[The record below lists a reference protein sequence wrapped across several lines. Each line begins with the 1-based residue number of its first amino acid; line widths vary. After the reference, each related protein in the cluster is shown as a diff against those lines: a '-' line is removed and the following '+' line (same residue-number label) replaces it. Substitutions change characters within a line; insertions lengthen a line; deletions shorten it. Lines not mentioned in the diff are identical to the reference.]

1 MKNTQENT
9 VHTALSAVGHFF
21 GELGCSLA
29 KGLRKFFSNSK
40 TIVGF
45 AILVFFV
52 LVAIFG
58 PLLFPYNS
66 DTDMANSYLMPS
78 WEHPFGTDWL
88 GRDVFRQVIAGTGSV
103 LEIAFYSAVF
113 TVVIGTVLGIVSG
126 YLGGWVDKVIMA
138 VTNIFLSIPSF
149 PIYLLL
155 AAIVTIN
162 TPVSLSVIISIWSWA
177 GLCRAVRVQMAGH
190 IIGPLAAATEDVYAV
205 ALDGPA
211 HVLRKADAPQRDGPV
226 IRVGR
231 IDAVGHHRAQR
242 DVLAVRGQREPVVHH
257 LPHSARGPAVAE
269 AEKDVAGILVQDL
282 VHALRVVL
290 EPFALLED
298 VPFLQQ
304 ALFPHDAA
312 GALVLM
318 AVLPGVVHEGLRA
331 VVKDEPP
338 GALDLQ
344 KEDVHGVGR
353 PG

>member
-29 KGLRKFFSNSK
+29 KGLRKFFSNGK

-52 LVAIFG
+52 LVAVLG

-113 TVVIGTVLGIVSG
+113 IVVIGTVLGIVSG

-177 GLCRAVRVQMAGH
+177 GLCRAVRVQIMSLKERDFIQICTVMHMSKAH
-190 IIGPLAAATEDVYAV
+190 IIFRELLPNVFSYIAINFVMAMRNAIMASVGIMLVGLAAYDPTNWGAIINAARTKGLMNIKNIYILLYPLICIIVFQISTLLLANG
-205 ALDGPA
+205 LDETLNPRLK
-211 HVLRKADAPQRDGPV
+211 VL
-226 IRVGR
+226 
-231 IDAVGHHRAQR
+231 
-242 DVLAVRGQREPVVHH
+242 
-257 LPHSARGPAVAE
+257 
-269 AEKDVAGILVQDL
+269 
-282 VHALRVVL
+282 
-290 EPFALLED
+290 
-298 VPFLQQ
+298 
-304 ALFPHDAA
+304 
-312 GALVLM
+312 
-318 AVLPGVVHEGLRA
+318 
-331 VVKDEPP
+331 
-338 GALDLQ
+338 
-344 KEDVHGVGR
+344 
-353 PG
+353 

>member
-29 KGLRKFFSNSK
+29 KGLRKFFSNGK

-103 LEIAFYSAVF
+103 LEIAFYPAVF

-177 GLCRAVRVQMAGH
+177 GLCRAVRVQIMSLKERDFIQICTVMHMSKAH
-190 IIGPLAAATEDVYAV
+190 IIFRELLPNVFSYIAINFVMAMRNAIMASVGIMLVGLAAYDPTNWGAIINAARTKGLMNVKNIYILLYPLICIIVFQISTLLLANG
-205 ALDGPA
+205 LDETLNPRLK
-211 HVLRKADAPQRDGPV
+211 V
-226 IRVGR
+226 
-231 IDAVGHHRAQR
+231 
-242 DVLAVRGQREPVVHH
+242 
-257 LPHSARGPAVAE
+257 
-269 AEKDVAGILVQDL
+269 
-282 VHALRVVL
+282 
-290 EPFALLED
+290 
-298 VPFLQQ
+298 
-304 ALFPHDAA
+304 
-312 GALVLM
+312 M
-318 AVLPGVVHEGLRA
+318 
-331 VVKDEPP
+331 
-338 GALDLQ
+338 
-344 KEDVHGVGR
+344 
-353 PG
+353 

>member
-29 KGLRKFFSNSK
+29 KGLRKFFSNGK

-52 LVAIFG
+52 LFAVFG

-177 GLCRAVRVQMAGH
+177 GLCRAVRVQIMSLKERDFIQICTVMHMSKAH
-190 IIGPLAAATEDVYAV
+190 IIFRELLPNVFSYIAINFVMAMRNAIMASVGIMLVGLAAYDPTNWGAIINAARTKGLMNIKNIYILLYPLICIIVFQISTLLLANG
-205 ALDGPA
+205 LDETLNPRLK
-211 HVLRKADAPQRDGPV
+211 V
-226 IRVGR
+226 
-231 IDAVGHHRAQR
+231 
-242 DVLAVRGQREPVVHH
+242 
-257 LPHSARGPAVAE
+257 
-269 AEKDVAGILVQDL
+269 
-282 VHALRVVL
+282 
-290 EPFALLED
+290 
-298 VPFLQQ
+298 
-304 ALFPHDAA
+304 
-312 GALVLM
+312 M
-318 AVLPGVVHEGLRA
+318 
-331 VVKDEPP
+331 
-338 GALDLQ
+338 
-344 KEDVHGVGR
+344 
-353 PG
+353 

>member
-29 KGLRKFFSNSK
+29 KGLRKFFSNGK

-45 AILVFFV
+45 AILVFFF

-177 GLCRAVRVQMAGH
+177 GLCRAVRVQIMSLKERDFIQICTVMHMSKAH
-190 IIGPLAAATEDVYAV
+190 IIFRELLPNVFSYIAINFVMAMRNAIMASVGIMLVGLAAYDPTNWGAIINAARTKGLMNVKNIYILLYPLICIIVFQISTLLLANG
-205 ALDGPA
+205 LDETLNPRLK
-211 HVLRKADAPQRDGPV
+211 V
-226 IRVGR
+226 
-231 IDAVGHHRAQR
+231 
-242 DVLAVRGQREPVVHH
+242 
-257 LPHSARGPAVAE
+257 
-269 AEKDVAGILVQDL
+269 
-282 VHALRVVL
+282 
-290 EPFALLED
+290 
-298 VPFLQQ
+298 
-304 ALFPHDAA
+304 
-312 GALVLM
+312 M
-318 AVLPGVVHEGLRA
+318 
-331 VVKDEPP
+331 
-338 GALDLQ
+338 
-344 KEDVHGVGR
+344 
-353 PG
+353 

>member
-29 KGLRKFFSNSK
+29 KGLRKFFSNGK

-177 GLCRAVRVQMAGH
+177 GLCRAVRVQIMSLKERDFIQICTVMHMSKAH
-190 IIGPLAAATEDVYAV
+190 IIFRELLPNVFSYIAINFVMAMRNAIMASVGIMLVGLAAYDPTNWGAIINAARTKGLMDVKNIYILLYPLICIIVFQISTLLLANG
-205 ALDGPA
+205 LDETLNPRLK
-211 HVLRKADAPQRDGPV
+211 V
-226 IRVGR
+226 
-231 IDAVGHHRAQR
+231 
-242 DVLAVRGQREPVVHH
+242 
-257 LPHSARGPAVAE
+257 
-269 AEKDVAGILVQDL
+269 
-282 VHALRVVL
+282 
-290 EPFALLED
+290 
-298 VPFLQQ
+298 
-304 ALFPHDAA
+304 
-312 GALVLM
+312 M
-318 AVLPGVVHEGLRA
+318 
-331 VVKDEPP
+331 
-338 GALDLQ
+338 
-344 KEDVHGVGR
+344 
-353 PG
+353 

>member
-29 KGLRKFFSNSK
+29 KGLRKFFSNGK

-52 LVAIFG
+52 LVAVFG

-177 GLCRAVRVQMAGH
+177 GLCRAVRVQIMSLKERDFIQICTVMHMSKAH
-190 IIGPLAAATEDVYAV
+190 IIFRELLPNVFSYIAINFVMAMRNAIMASVGIMLVGLAAYDPTNWGAILLNAMDYGAMVVPEARLYLFAPIIFIMLFQLGAILFSDG
-205 ALDGPA
+205 LDEAINPR
-211 HVLRKADAPQRDGPV
+211 LRKN
-226 IRVGR
+226 
-231 IDAVGHHRAQR
+231 
-242 DVLAVRGQREPVVHH
+242 
-257 LPHSARGPAVAE
+257 
-269 AEKDVAGILVQDL
+269 
-282 VHALRVVL
+282 
-290 EPFALLED
+290 
-298 VPFLQQ
+298 
-304 ALFPHDAA
+304 
-312 GALVLM
+312 
-318 AVLPGVVHEGLRA
+318 
-331 VVKDEPP
+331 
-338 GALDLQ
+338 
-344 KEDVHGVGR
+344 
-353 PG
+353 

>member
-29 KGLRKFFSNSK
+29 KGLRKFFSNGK

-52 LVAIFG
+52 LVAVFG

-177 GLCRAVRVQMAGH
+177 GLCRAVPVQIMSLKERDFIQICTVMHMSKAH
-190 IIGPLAAATEDVYAV
+190 IIFRELLPNVFSYIAINFVMAMRNAIMASVGIMLVGLAAYDPTNWGAIINAARTKGLMNVKNIYILLYPLICIIVFQISTLLLANG
-205 ALDGPA
+205 LDETLNPRLK
-211 HVLRKADAPQRDGPV
+211 V
-226 IRVGR
+226 
-231 IDAVGHHRAQR
+231 
-242 DVLAVRGQREPVVHH
+242 
-257 LPHSARGPAVAE
+257 
-269 AEKDVAGILVQDL
+269 
-282 VHALRVVL
+282 
-290 EPFALLED
+290 
-298 VPFLQQ
+298 
-304 ALFPHDAA
+304 
-312 GALVLM
+312 M
-318 AVLPGVVHEGLRA
+318 
-331 VVKDEPP
+331 
-338 GALDLQ
+338 
-344 KEDVHGVGR
+344 
-353 PG
+353 

>member
-29 KGLRKFFSNSK
+29 KGLRKFFSNGK

-177 GLCRAVRVQMAGH
+177 GLCRAVRVQIMSLKERDFIQICTVMHMSKAH
-190 IIGPLAAATEDVYAV
+190 IIFRELLPNVFSYIAINFVMAMRNAIMACVGIMLVGLAAYDPTNWGAIINAARTKGLMNVKNIYILLYPLICIIVFQISTLLLANG
-205 ALDGPA
+205 LDETLNPRLK
-211 HVLRKADAPQRDGPV
+211 V
-226 IRVGR
+226 
-231 IDAVGHHRAQR
+231 
-242 DVLAVRGQREPVVHH
+242 
-257 LPHSARGPAVAE
+257 
-269 AEKDVAGILVQDL
+269 
-282 VHALRVVL
+282 
-290 EPFALLED
+290 
-298 VPFLQQ
+298 
-304 ALFPHDAA
+304 
-312 GALVLM
+312 M
-318 AVLPGVVHEGLRA
+318 
-331 VVKDEPP
+331 
-338 GALDLQ
+338 
-344 KEDVHGVGR
+344 
-353 PG
+353 

>member
-29 KGLRKFFSNSK
+29 KGLRKFFSNGK

-177 GLCRAVRVQMAGH
+177 GLCRAVRVQIMSLKERDFIQICTVMHMSKAH
-190 IIGPLAAATEDVYAV
+190 IIFRELLPNVFSYIAINFVMAMRNAIMASVGIMLVGLAAYDPTNWGAIINAARTKGLMNVKNIYILLYPLICIIVFQISTLLLANG
-205 ALDGPA
+205 LDETLNPRLK
-211 HVLRKADAPQRDGPV
+211 V
-226 IRVGR
+226 
-231 IDAVGHHRAQR
+231 
-242 DVLAVRGQREPVVHH
+242 
-257 LPHSARGPAVAE
+257 
-269 AEKDVAGILVQDL
+269 
-282 VHALRVVL
+282 
-290 EPFALLED
+290 
-298 VPFLQQ
+298 
-304 ALFPHDAA
+304 
-312 GALVLM
+312 M
-318 AVLPGVVHEGLRA
+318 
-331 VVKDEPP
+331 
-338 GALDLQ
+338 
-344 KEDVHGVGR
+344 
-353 PG
+353 

>member
-45 AILVFFV
+45 AILIFFV

-177 GLCRAVRVQMAGH
+177 GLCRAVRVQIMSLKERDFIQICTVMHMSKAH
-190 IIGPLAAATEDVYAV
+190 IIFRELLPNVFSYIAINFVMAMRNAIMASVGIMLVGLAAYDPTNWGAIINAARTKGLMNIKNIYILLYPLICIIVFQISTLLLANG
-205 ALDGPA
+205 LDETLNPRLK
-211 HVLRKADAPQRDGPV
+211 V
-226 IRVGR
+226 
-231 IDAVGHHRAQR
+231 
-242 DVLAVRGQREPVVHH
+242 
-257 LPHSARGPAVAE
+257 
-269 AEKDVAGILVQDL
+269 
-282 VHALRVVL
+282 
-290 EPFALLED
+290 
-298 VPFLQQ
+298 
-304 ALFPHDAA
+304 
-312 GALVLM
+312 M
-318 AVLPGVVHEGLRA
+318 
-331 VVKDEPP
+331 
-338 GALDLQ
+338 
-344 KEDVHGVGR
+344 
-353 PG
+353 

>member
-29 KGLRKFFSNSK
+29 KGLRKFFSNGK

-177 GLCRAVRVQMAGH
+177 GLCRAVRVQIMSLKERDFIQICTVMHMSKAH
-190 IIGPLAAATEDVYAV
+190 IIFRELLPNVFSYIAINFVMAMRNAIMASVGIMLVGLAAYDPTNWGAIINAARTKGLMNVKNIYILLYPLVCIIVFQIATLLLSNG
-205 ALDGPA
+205 LDETLNPRLK
-211 HVLRKADAPQRDGPV
+211 VL
-226 IRVGR
+226 
-231 IDAVGHHRAQR
+231 
-242 DVLAVRGQREPVVHH
+242 
-257 LPHSARGPAVAE
+257 
-269 AEKDVAGILVQDL
+269 
-282 VHALRVVL
+282 
-290 EPFALLED
+290 
-298 VPFLQQ
+298 
-304 ALFPHDAA
+304 
-312 GALVLM
+312 
-318 AVLPGVVHEGLRA
+318 
-331 VVKDEPP
+331 
-338 GALDLQ
+338 
-344 KEDVHGVGR
+344 
-353 PG
+353 